1 MQSFML
7 TELRDC
13 DLLIVVASSTFLKR
27 KDMLK
32 SWSLRDFFLTLIQDF
47 VIFIQSLP
55 LNSDLWNGVH
65 SVDESVISSR
75 TRDVDLFT
83 SNARVFL
90 DSPSLPL
97 CS

>member
-1 MQSFML
+1 MIFVFFSVS
-7 TELRDC
+7 
-13 DLLIVVASSTFLKR
+13 VVTTGLGT
-27 KDMLK
+27 DTYPPLPP
-32 SWSLRDFFLTLIQDF
+32 SWSLRDFFLTLIQGII
-47 VIFIQSLP
+47 VFIQGLP

-65 SVDESVISSR
+65 SVDESVISLR

-90 DSPSLPL
+90 DSPSLLP